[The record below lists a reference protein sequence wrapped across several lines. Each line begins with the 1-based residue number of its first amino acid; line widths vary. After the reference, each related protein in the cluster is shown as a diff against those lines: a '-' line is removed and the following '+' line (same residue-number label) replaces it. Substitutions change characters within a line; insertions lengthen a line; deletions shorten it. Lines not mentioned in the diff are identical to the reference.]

1 MLTDY
6 MVTCPHVGCHWTGS
20 LLPKT
25 NRDAWRTALPTTVE
39 TTFEC
44 PRCHGE
50 WHARIEGDDAYP
62 LPLVEEGS
70 VQLASTP

>member
-25 NRDAWRTALPTTVE
+25 NRDAWRNALPTILLTS
-39 TTFEC
+39 FEC

-50 WHARIEGDDAYP
+50 WQARIVGDDAVP
-62 LPLVEEGS
+62 LPLVEEVAVELAGS
-70 VQLASTP
+70 A